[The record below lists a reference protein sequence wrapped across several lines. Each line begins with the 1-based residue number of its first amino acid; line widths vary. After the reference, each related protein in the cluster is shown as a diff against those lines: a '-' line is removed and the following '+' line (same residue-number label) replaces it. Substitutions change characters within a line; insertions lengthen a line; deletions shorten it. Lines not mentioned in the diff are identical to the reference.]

1 MCYSGLHGDVTVS
14 CVCYSGLR
22 GDVRVSCVLQ
32 RSTW

>member
-22 GDVRVSCVLQ
+22 GDVTVSCVLQ